1 MGTATRDRGGSYRI
15 TNKLAVLELGGFIK
29 SGIPDTDRTGRERA
43 VARRK
48 TPRPASHRGR
58 IVRMAVKVSV
68 TIDDEILAEA
78 RGLAPDGNLSAL
90 VNDALSERVRRE
102 RLRNMLAEETA
113 TAGLIPAAL
122 DDHVTRQWPFSSSTP
137 ES

>member
-1 MGTATRDRGGSYRI
+1 
-15 TNKLAVLELGGFIK
+15 
-29 SGIPDTDRTGRERA
+29 
-43 VARRK
+43 
-48 TPRPASHRGR
+48 
-58 IVRMAVKVSV
+58 MAVKVSV

-102 RLRNMLAEETA
+102 RLRTLLAEETA
-113 TAGLIPAAL
+113 TAGPMPAEL
-122 DDHVTRQWPFSSSTP
+122 TNHVTTQWPFSSSTP

>member
-1 MGTATRDRGGSYRI
+1 
-15 TNKLAVLELGGFIK
+15 
-29 SGIPDTDRTGRERA
+29 
-43 VARRK
+43 
-48 TPRPASHRGR
+48 
-58 IVRMAVKVSV
+58 MAVKVSV

-102 RLRNMLAEETA
+102 RLRTLLTEEA
-113 TAGLIPAAL
+113 TAGPMPAAL
-122 DDHVTRQWPFSSSTP
+122 TDHVTRQWPFSSSTP

>member
-1 MGTATRDRGGSYRI
+1 
-15 TNKLAVLELGGFIK
+15 
-29 SGIPDTDRTGRERA
+29 
-43 VARRK
+43 
-48 TPRPASHRGR
+48 
-58 IVRMAVKVSV
+58 MAVKVSV

-102 RLRNMLAEETA
+102 RLRTLLTEETA
-113 TAGLIPAAL
+113 TEGPIPAAL
-122 DDHVTRQWPFSSSTP
+122 TDHVTKQWPFSSSTP